1 MHLKLICKYTNF
13 YLYYRVMYNK
23 KLQKLVYR
31 AVKSKNKVYFANF
44 SFTYYIYIVLLPYV
58 MKT

>member
-1 MHLKLICKYTNF
+1 MIICKYTNF
-13 YLYYRVMYNK
+13 YLYYREIHNK

-58 MKT
+58 TKT